1 MSKHATKLNVR
12 GFIAL
17 LNGAHFLPVVM
28 RVAKSELRKYAEP
41 PKNKSATPVHTE
53 QLEEEAST
61 ALALSWAYLLVTSEQ
76 SEISSKHTNKCGG
89 GVWLVVL
96 SINSLYIHCA
106 ILSKFHTN
114 PTVEGPTHAMTTPI
128 LQPM

>member
-17 LNGAHFLPVVM
+17 LNGAHFPPVVM

-76 SEISSKHTNKCGG
+76 SEISSKHTKQ
-89 GVWLVVL
+89 VWSLV
-96 SINSLYIHCA
+96 SGTINQLA
-106 ILSKFHTN
+106 LHTLRY
-114 PTVEGPTHAMTTPI
+114 TVEVSH
-128 LQPM
+128 